1 MMKKTGGAK
10 KPIKMK
16 SGKMPMVKG
25 KDGNM
30 VPAFAADGKGKMAG
44 GGATKKTK
52 AMAKGGV
59 TKMSSG
65 RTTSLAKKSRDFVA
79 SIIGSDNEKA
89 LDEAAGKVRKAI
101 PDLPGLAGKAEK
113 KRKEAGM
120 KRGGV
125 TKMSEGKRTRRP
137 APTEKPASK
146 DVLINAIE
154 EDRRIAEANKTA
166 KKRGGGAM
174 KKTKGYSKGGAMKK
188 TKGYSAGGVARGTGA
203 ATRGK
208 KFSRSM

>member
-10 KPIKMK
+10 KPINMK

-30 VPAFAADGKGKMAG
+30 IPAFAADGKGKMAG

-52 AMAKGGV
+52 AMAK
-59 TKMSSG
+59 
-65 RTTSLAKKSRDFVA
+65 
-79 SIIGSDNEKA
+79 
-89 LDEAAGKVRKAI
+89 
-101 PDLPGLAGKAEK
+101 
-113 KRKEAGM
+113 
-120 KRGGV
+120 GGV

>member
-52 AMAKGGV
+52 AMAKGGAMKK
-59 TKMSSG
+59 TKAM
-65 RTTSLAKKSRDFVA
+65 AK
-79 SIIGSDNEKA
+79 
-89 LDEAAGKVRKAI
+89 
-101 PDLPGLAGKAEK
+101 
-113 KRKEAGM
+113 
-120 KRGGV
+120 GGV